1 MRLDLRRLFAILSI
15 VAAASAPVATSAQD
29 AAPFFKGKTIRI
41 VIGVGVGGGYA
52 DYARLLAEHM
62 GRHLAGAPQIIV
74 QTMPGAG
81 GLLAANWLYAQAPQ
95 DGTVIGIV
103 TSAVPLAPLW
113 GKSGARFETLKFNWL
128 GTLDTADAVCFSWHA
143 SPIKT
148 WADMLSRKFT
158 VGSNGAGSPQ
168 EAYPAMLNKLFGT
181 RIKVIGGYKGG
192 GDIDLAI
199 ERGEIDGRCGGHF
212 WALKALHPDWW
223 AERKVAVPIL
233 IAEKRSPEL
242 PDTPAIMEFVKDDA
256 TRAQLDLVLVAQ
268 NLYRPVLLPPGV
280 PPARVQELRDAFDAT
295 LADKAF
301 RADAEKR
308 KLNVDPVRGEDMA
321 RQLAR
326 AFAFPPDVVA
336 AVRDIMGGN

>member
-1 MRLDLRRLFAILSI
+1 
-15 VAAASAPVATSAQD
+15 
-29 AAPFFKGKTIRI
+29 
-41 VIGVGVGGGYA
+41 
-52 DYARLLAEHM
+52 
-62 GRHLAGAPQIIV
+62 
-74 QTMPGAG
+74 
-81 GLLAANWLYAQAPQ
+81 
-95 DGTVIGIV
+95 
-103 TSAVPLAPLW
+103 
-113 GKSGARFETLKFNWL
+113 
-128 GTLDTADAVCFSWHA
+128 
-143 SPIKT
+143 
-148 WADMLSRKFT
+148 
-158 VGSNGAGSPQ
+158 
-168 EAYPAMLNKLFGT
+168 
-181 RIKVIGGYKGG
+181 
-192 GDIDLAI
+192 
-199 ERGEIDGRCGGHF
+199 
-212 WALKALHPDWW
+212 
-223 AERKVAVPIL
+223 VPIL